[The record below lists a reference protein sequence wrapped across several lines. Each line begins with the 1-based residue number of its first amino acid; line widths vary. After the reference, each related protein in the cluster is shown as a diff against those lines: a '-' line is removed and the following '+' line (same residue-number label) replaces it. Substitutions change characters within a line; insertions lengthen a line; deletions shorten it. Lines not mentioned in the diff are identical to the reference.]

1 MKFFLIILFLMPS
14 AGFCQGSDSLKIDKN
29 GYLAP
34 KAFSFLTHV
43 PLDMIDYSKRA
54 FNKNNFQNIAGI
66 TAGTLALLVMDQ
78 QLTDDAKALGAR
90 LNIDSGSSQKR
101 YFGKNIEVFS
111 QRLYAGFEG
120 PHDLSSGMYFLGDGW
135 VHLGL
140 AGGFWIHG
148 LAAKNN
154 KSKQVA
160 YSLAESLL
168 TSGTMVQLLKHVTGR
183 ESPFVS
189 TAPRGVWRPFPNQAT
204 YHRHV
209 SSYDA
214 YPSGHVAAVMA
225 TVTVLSEFYPQNKY
239 IRPVGYSALG
249 VLMFAMLNNGA
260 HWASDYPLGIALG
273 YSFAKIAVKKNYKR
287 NSAGSRKI
295 PEP

>member
-1 MKFFLIILFLMPS
+1 MKIFFIILSLIPS
-14 AGFCQGSDSLKIDKN
+14 LACCRDGDSTKIDKN

-34 KAFSFLTHV
+34 VPFSFLTNIPMDLV
-43 PLDMIDYSKRA
+43 DYPGMTFK
-54 FNKNNFQNIAGI
+54 KNNLQNMAGM
-66 TAGTLALLVMDQ
+66 TAGTLTLLIMDQ
-78 QLTDDAKALGAR
+78 QLTDDAKEIGAW

-101 YFGKNIEVFS
+101 YFGKTVEMFS
-111 QRLYAGFEG
+111 QRLYLGFEG

-135 VHLGL
+135 GHLGM
-140 AGGFWIHG
+140 AGGFWLHG
-148 LAAKNN
+148 LIAKDN

-160 YSLAESLL
+160 SSIVESLF
-168 TSGTMVQLLKHVTGR
+168 TSGAMVQLLKHTTGR

-189 TAPRGVWRPFPNQAT
+189 TAPRGVWRFFPNQAE

-214 YPSGHVAAVMA
+214 YPSGHVAAAMA
-225 TVTVLSEFYPQNKY
+225 TITVLSEFYPRNVY
-239 IRPVGYSALG
+239 IRPIGYSLMG

-273 YSFAKIAVKKNYKR
+273 YSFAKIAIRKNHKR
-287 NSAGSRKI
+287 NMENKNPR
-295 PEP
+295 EQ